1 MAISTVA
8 FSNTPQANGD
18 SFLYENL
25 VRDGLDYICLD
36 VMANDLGGK
45 AKTLY
50 SLDDGVTADGSA
62 ATRTQIQADLLAHD
76 QNCYSAYGAHIW
88 IGQDTLD
95 GKVKVLYDA
104 SALLQS
110 EEYRSLSVGEYLT
123 DSFTYAIRLGNGT
136 LSWATATVRIAGVND
151 APVVSGPVTLSAIAE
166 DSGAR
171 LITQAELLAHAS
183 DIDGDGLTASDL
195 QISSG
200 NGSLVDNGNGTWTYT
215 PALNDDTQ
223 ASFTYSIS
231 DGSLSV
237 AGSASLDITPVND
250 APTTS
255 AVTLAAIAED
265 SGARLITQTQLLANA
280 ADVDG
285 PALTATNLQI
295 SAGSGSLVNNGNGTW
310 TYTPALND
318 DTQVSFTY
326 TVSDGSLTASGSATL
341 DITPVNDAPT
351 TTPVTLTAIAEDSGA
366 RTITQ
371 AEFLANATDIEG
383 DELTVSDL
391 TISSGGGTLTD
402 NGDGT
407 WSYSPDENDD
417 TAVSFSYSIS
427 DGDLTVA
434 GSASLDITP
443 VNDAPTTSEVTLD
456 AIAEDSGIRLITQAE
471 LLANADD
478 IEGDT
483 LTASGLTI
491 SSGGGTLT
499 DNGDGTWSYSPDE
512 NDDTAVSFSYTISDG
527 DLTVA
532 GSASLDITPV
542 NDAPTTSE
550 VTLNA
555 IAEDSGIRLITQAEL
570 LANADDIE
578 GDTLAASGLTI
589 SSGGGTLTDNGDGTW
604 SYSPNENDDTAVS
617 FSYTISDG
625 DLTVAGSA
633 SLDITPV
640 NDAPTTSEVTLDAI
654 AEDSGARLI
663 TQTELLANATD
674 VDGPTLTA
682 TNLQISA
689 GSGSLL
695 DNSDGTWS
703 YTPALNDDTAVSF
716 SYSVTD
722 GLLSADGS
730 ASLEITPV
738 NDAPTTAPVTLA
750 SIAEDSGARL
760 ITQAQL
766 LGNAAD
772 VDGPALTATNLQI
785 SAGSGTLID
794 NGNGTWSYTP
804 ALNDDTAVS
813 FTYFVTDGSLSAA
826 GSATL
831 DITPVNDAPTTTP
844 VTLTAIAEDS
854 GARLI
859 TQAQL
864 LANAADVDGP
874 ALTATNLQISA
885 GSGSLVD
892 NGNGTWSYTPA
903 LNDDTSVSF
912 SYSVTDGSLSAAG
925 SASLDITPV
934 NDAPVNTLP
943 GPQSTPA
950 GAPKGISGLSIADVD
965 AASSNLTVTFQVAH
979 GSLSAQSFLGGASVT
994 GLNTSTLTLNGTLA
1008 QINAT
1013 LAANISYLSAANFSG
1028 EDTLTMTTSDGAASD
1043 VDNLGITVTATQ
1055 VNAAPVAT
1063 NDVLYVSNNTAA
1075 FNPANGTGIVF
1086 SVAALLGNDFDVDGS
1101 FLSLIGLGQGTGA
1114 ISDVKFIEGSNNSL
1128 ITFVSGNNPA
1138 APFGA
1143 FTYTLSDNAG
1153 GTTTGSVTVNLVS
1166 TNGASSINLS
1176 GNSYQAAF
1184 LDGGS
1189 NVDALTGAA
1198 ASDLFVGGNGA
1209 DTLIGGSGE
1218 DRLRGGEDNDTLD
1231 GGDGIDMLDFS
1242 DATGS
1247 VTFTL
1252 NQGSN
1257 PAAGTNGF
1265 WSTGALA
1272 GIGTDAYKNM
1282 EGVIGSRNNDNL
1294 TGSSGNDILRG
1305 GSGNDVLDGGAG
1317 SDLLDLSD
1325 ATAALNFTLVQSNS
1339 NTVVDLSTVGLG
1351 SDTYKNMEGLIG
1363 SAFNDSLTG
1372 SGGADELRGGAGND
1386 TLNGGTG
1393 IDVLY
1398 GGLGA
1403 DVLIGGGGA
1412 DLFRYNNLSE
1422 AEDRIADYSAAQG
1435 DKLDFS
1441 VLLGTSLL
1449 PQAIANYVKAVQVGS
1464 DISVQVDV
1472 DGNGA
1477 GATFVEIVTI
1487 TGVQQVTATFGGGD
1501 HIIPS

>member
-1 MAISTVA
+1 MAISTVS
-8 FSNTPQANGD
+8 FSNTPQASGD

-50 SLDDGVTADGSA
+50 SLDDGVTADGSTE
-62 ATRTQIQADLLAHD
+62 TRTQIQADLLAHD
-76 QNCYSAYGAHIW
+76 QDCLSAYGAHIW
-88 IGQDTLD
+88 IGQDPLD
-95 GKVKVLYDA
+95 GRVKVLYDA

-110 EEYRSLSVGEYLT
+110 EEYRSLSAGEYLT

-136 LSWATATVRIAGVND
+136 LSWATASVRIAGVND
-151 APVVSGPVTLSAIAE
+151 APAVSGPVTLAAITE
-166 DSGAR
+166 DSDAR
-171 LITQAELLAHAS
+171 LITQAELLANAS
-183 DIDGDGLTASDL
+183 DIDGDGLTASNL

-200 NGSLVDNGNGTWTYT
+200 NGSLVSNG
-215 PALNDDTQ
+215 D
-223 ASFTYSIS
+223 
-231 DGSLSV
+231 
-237 AGSASLDITPVND
+237 
-250 APTTS
+250 
-255 AVTLAAIAED
+255 
-265 SGARLITQTQLLANA
+265 
-280 ADVDG
+280 
-285 PALTATNLQI
+285 
-295 SAGSGSLVNNGNGTW
+295 GTW

-326 TVSDGSLTASGSATL
+326 TVSDGSLS
-341 DITPVNDAPT
+341 
-351 TTPVTLTAIAEDSGA
+351 
-366 RTITQ
+366 
-371 AEFLANATDIEG
+371 
-383 DELTVSDL
+383 VS
-391 TISSGGGTLTD
+391 
-402 NGDGT
+402 
-407 WSYSPDENDD
+407 
-417 TAVSFSYSIS
+417 
-427 DGDLTVA
+427 

-443 VNDAPTTSEVTLD
+443 VNDAPTT
-456 AIAEDSGIRLITQAE
+456 
-471 LLANADD
+471 
-478 IEGDT
+478 
-483 LTASGLTI
+483 
-491 SSGGGTLT
+491 
-499 DNGDGTWSYSPDE
+499 
-512 NDDTAVSFSYTISDG
+512 
-527 DLTVA
+527 
-532 GSASLDITPV
+532 TPV
-542 NDAPTTSE
+542 
-550 VTLNA
+550 
-555 IAEDSGIRLITQAEL
+555 I
-570 LANADDIE
+570 
-578 GDTLAASGLTI
+578 
-589 SSGGGTLTDNGDGTW
+589 
-604 SYSPNENDDTAVS
+604 
-617 FSYTISDG
+617 
-625 DLTVAGSA
+625 
-633 SLDITPV
+633 
-640 NDAPTTSEVTLDAI
+640 
-654 AEDSGARLI
+654 
-663 TQTELLANATD
+663 
-674 VDGPTLTA
+674 
-682 TNLQISA
+682 
-689 GSGSLL
+689 
-695 DNSDGTWS
+695 
-703 YTPALNDDTAVSF
+703 
-716 SYSVTD
+716 
-722 GLLSADGS
+722 
-730 ASLEITPV
+730 
-738 NDAPTTAPVTLA
+738 
-750 SIAEDSGARL
+750 
-760 ITQAQL
+760 
-766 LGNAAD
+766 
-772 VDGPALTATNLQI
+772 
-785 SAGSGTLID
+785 
-794 NGNGTWSYTP
+794 
-804 ALNDDTAVS
+804 
-813 FTYFVTDGSLSAA
+813 
-826 GSATL
+826 
-831 DITPVNDAPTTTP
+831 
-844 VTLTAIAEDS
+844 LTAIAEDS

-874 ALTATNLQISA
+874 ALTASNLQISSGSGSLVNNDNGTWTYTPALNDDTQVSFTYTVSDGSLTAAGSASLDITPVNDAPTTTPVILTAIAEDSGARTITQAELLANATDIEGDELTVSDLTISSGGGTLANNGDGTWSYTPDENDDTEVSFSYTISDGDLTAAGSASLDITPVNDAPTTSEVTLEAIAEDSGSRLITQAQLLLNAADVDGPALTATNLQISSGSGSLVDNGDGTWSYTPALNDDTDVSFSYSVTDGLLSTAGSATLDITPVNDAPTTSEVTLEAIAEDSGSRLITQAQLLLNAADVDGPALTATNLQISSGSGSLVDNGDGTWSYTPALNDDTDVSFSYSVTDGLLSTAGSATLDITPVNDAPTTSEVTLEAIAEDSGSRLITQAQLLLNAADVDGPALTATNLQISAGSGSLVDNDDGTWSYTPALNDDTAVSFSYSVTDGLLSTAGSATLDITPVNDAPTTSEVTLEAIAEDSGSRLITQAQLLLNAADVDGPALTATNLQISA

-892 NGNGTWSYTPA
+892 NGDGTWSYTPA
-903 LNDDTSVSF
+903 LNDDTAVSF
-912 SYSVTDGSLSAAG
+912 SYSATDGLLSTAG
-925 SASLDITPV
+925 SATLDITPV

-943 GPQSTPA
+943 GAQTTPA
-950 GAPKGISGLSIADVD
+950 GTPKSISGLSIADVD

-979 GSLSAQSFLGGASVT
+979 GSLSAQSFLGGASIT
-994 GLNTSTLTLNGTLA
+994 GLNTSTLTLNGTLT

-1086 SVAALLGNDFDVDGS
+1086 SVAALLGNDVDVDGS

-1128 ITFVSGNNPA
+1128 ITFASGNNPA
-1138 APFGA
+1138 APFGT

-1153 GTTTGSVTVNLVS
+1153 GTATGSVTVNLVS
-1166 TNGASSINLS
+1166 TNGGSSVNLS

-1265 WSTGALA
+1265 WNTGALA
-1272 GIGTDAYKNM
+1272 GIGTDTYKNM

-1305 GSGNDVLDGGAG
+1305 GSGNDALDGGAG

-1339 NTVVDLSTVGLG
+1339 NTVVDLSAVGLG

-1386 TLNGGTG
+1386 TLDGGTG
-1393 IDVLY
+1393 NDVLY

-1403 DVLIGGGGA
+1403 DVLIGGGGT
-1412 DLFRYNNLSE
+1412 DLFRFNSLSE
-1422 AEDRIADYSAAQG
+1422 AEDRISDYSAAQG

-1441 VLLGTSLL
+1441 GLLGTSLL

-1477 GATFVEIVTI
+1477 GATFVEVVTI